1 MREGS
6 FDEAFAIA
14 SQSFSALGAES
25 VAISSSVGRITAEDL
40 FSLCDLPAYATSS
53 MDGWAVS
60 GAAPWKKVGVVSTG
74 KRSSYALKSGECMRI
89 GTGGVIPEGCTSI
102 LPWEDAAESGDEVS
116 GEALEGANFRPA
128 ALESKRG
135 DLLIPAGEKLKPAM
149 VGLLALWGA
158 ALLGAVLCFAMVG

>member
-1 MREGS
+1 MVFNSTMQMLTGANVASDRMEMNVMWILMGVMVIFDIGMIYFHFVMHKRLKNLEDLLAANMYWKISMREGS

-25 VAISSSVGRITAEDL
+25 VAISSAVGRITAEDL

-74 KRSSYALKSGECMRI
+74 KRS
-89 GTGGVIPEGCTSI
+89 
-102 LPWEDAAESGDEVS
+102 
-116 GEALEGANFRPA
+116 
-128 ALESKRG
+128 
-135 DLLIPAGEKLKPAM
+135 
-149 VGLLALWGA
+149 
-158 ALLGAVLCFAMVG
+158 